1 MEDREPSRHKLP
13 RTPSIFLLDFS
24 WCIWRAI
31 KQITWSN
38 ALGSEAPVHPLL
50 SLHLAPAYLRWGSE
64 NILSLLVPSRNHSVN
79 ILVELVECQNRVSFV
94 NAGAGLSRSGM
105 RKHKQVGSE
114 ERLHLAGT
122 HCDAVSGSW
131 CLFFQSCLVLGGV
144 RFH

>member
-1 MEDREPSRHKLP
+1 M
-13 RTPSIFLLDFS
+13 
-24 WCIWRAI
+24 
-31 KQITWSN
+31 
-38 ALGSEAPVHPLL
+38 
-50 SLHLAPAYLRWGSE
+50 
-64 NILSLLVPSRNHSVN
+64 N

-94 NAGAGLSRSGM
+94 NAGAGLGRSGM

-144 RFH
+144 RFHQTSNRLAGPGGPMGFQDPPVTGRACVRARGAWGVG